1 MHRATGRCGAALAA
15 LLLAACGR
23 TPRLPEPV
31 SSQVDFAAEVS
42 RRAPKILE
50 ERHVPGLAVALVQD
64 GRVAWTKGFGRAN
77 VGRYEK
83 MRPNTVVEAGD
94 LAQPLTAWGVWRL
107 VEQGRLDL
115 DAPVDRYLT
124 HWHLPPSPWDESA
137 VTLRRVLTHTAG
149 LSLRTIAPTAAR
161 PQELPTLAQALAQLA
176 DDERAAR
183 AERAERIER
192 GDSAD
197 ENDALGDAAAGLR
210 LVQAPGTGWRY
221 SSGGY
226 ALLQLVV
233 EETTHEPF
241 ADYMRAEVLQPL
253 GLKSTGFAWR
263 DDFRGRRATGYA
275 RDGRAVPPLLHP
287 APGASGL
294 YTTVEDFAHW
304 LAADLPGR
312 RAEAARRGLLSTATI
327 FRLHAP
333 VPAARGPL
341 GYWTL
346 GGTRTDTLTNGVV
359 YIAHGGAAPGFTT
372 WFAAIPERGAGIV
385 IFANREDAWSAI
397 ADLYCPWAETAGGGV
412 PANVCGI

>member
-1 MHRATGRCGAALAA
+1 MSAPSSARPAACLALAAALAA
-15 LLLAACGR
+15 TLGACGH

-42 RRAPKILE
+42 RRAPRILA

-64 GRVAWTKGFGRAN
+64 GRVAWVRGFGRAN
-77 VGRYEK
+77 VAHYDR
-83 MRPNTVVEAGD
+83 MRPGTVVEAGD

-107 VEQGRLDL
+107 VEQGRLEL
-115 DAPVDRYLT
+115 DAPVERSLT
-124 HWHLPPSPWDESA
+124 RWHLPPSPWDESA
-137 VTLRRVLTHTAG
+137 VTVRRVLTHTAG
-149 LSLRTIAPTAAR
+149 LSLRTIAPSATR
-161 PQELPTLAQALAQLA
+161 KQELPTLAEALARVT
-176 DDERAAR
+176 DGERSGRDAP
-183 AERAERIER
+183 
-192 GDSAD
+192 GDSA
-197 ENDALGDAAAGLR
+197 AAPGLR
-210 LVQAPGTGWRY
+210 LVQAPGSGWRY

-226 ALLQLVV
+226 ALLQLLI
-233 EETTHEPF
+233 EEVTHRPF
-241 ADYMRAEVLQPL
+241 ADYMRTEVLQPL
-253 GLKSTGFAWR
+253 GLKSTAFVWR
-263 DDFRGRRATGYA
+263 DDFRGRRATGYT
-275 RDGRAVPPLLHP
+275 RDGRPVPPLLHP

-294 YTTVEDFAHW
+294 YTTAEDFAHW

-312 RAEAARRGLLSTATI
+312 RAEAARRGVLSTPTI

-333 VPAARGPL
+333 VASARGPL

-385 IFANREDAWSAI
+385 IFANREEAWSAI

-412 PANVCGI
+412 PASVCGI